1 MRKRHTLKN
10 ELTVFMLLASV
21 VTLMLVAIAVCYV
34 FFSFFF
40 KNTQEDI
47 EYVLNNTTQQYQS
60 HMQFIEDGAISIRH
74 NSLLGDFFQ
83 TDSCDAD
90 IAKEQLMYSMEL
102 FADRNQV
109 NQQLPFVTSVY
120 LFNNWDQC
128 IKEYYYAI
136 TLASEKQQEKS
147 YTNMQQW
154 FKKDRNQYACV
165 TDSDNLNIL
174 FRIYDDDMKEKGIG
188 IAQISL
194 EAIEGIFE
202 DIEGYQD
209 YSWSILSHNNLMLV
223 SGGDATQNDLLKEKV
238 VSWSGNKNVE
248 GRKVIVSA
256 DASGFGLRTIIAVG
270 QNNILAI
277 LRPTLIIFLLG
288 LVIVLILTFLV
299 SYGISYR
306 FTKPATRMI
315 ANIRAFGRKE
325 LNVRMEDSSIQEFHD
340 IGQVFNEMADRIEY
354 LITEVYE
361 KQLLATQ
368 SQVKYLQ
375 SQLNPHFQFNIFA
388 FKLVFQFFQMRQFSA
403 ARPTPGCPN
412 ININIF
418 TGQIFQSH
426 LFTIDI
432 QIFKFRRR
440 LSFSNFCPFA
450 TQLVKFCLFI
460 SRSYFS
466 IINWSN
472 LSQMV
477 NSGTFNI
484 LGYIFVNQFFC
495 QFRTL
500 NITLNIL

>member
-1 MRKRHTLKN
+1 MVIPVRKPNRYKHFIKMGKRKMRKRHTLKN
-10 ELTVFMLLASV
+10 ELTVFMLLESV

-209 YSWSILSHNNLMLV
+209 
-223 SGGDATQNDLLKEKV
+223 
-238 VSWSGNKNVE
+238 
-248 GRKVIVSA
+248 
-256 DASGFGLRTIIAVG
+256 
-270 QNNILAI
+270 
-277 LRPTLIIFLLG
+277 
-288 LVIVLILTFLV
+288 
-299 SYGISYR
+299 
-306 FTKPATRMI
+306 
-315 ANIRAFGRKE
+315 
-325 LNVRMEDSSIQEFHD
+325 
-340 IGQVFNEMADRIEY
+340 
-354 LITEVYE
+354 
-361 KQLLATQ
+361 
-368 SQVKYLQ
+368 
-375 SQLNPHFQFNIFA
+375 
-388 FKLVFQFFQMRQFSA
+388 
-403 ARPTPGCPN
+403 
-412 ININIF
+412 
-418 TGQIFQSH
+418 
-426 LFTIDI
+426 
-432 QIFKFRRR
+432 
-440 LSFSNFCPFA
+440 
-450 TQLVKFCLFI
+450 
-460 SRSYFS
+460 
-466 IINWSN
+466 
-472 LSQMV
+472 
-477 NSGTFNI
+477 
-484 LGYIFVNQFFC
+484 
-495 QFRTL
+495 
-500 NITLNIL
+500 

>member
-60 HMQFIEDGAISIRH
+60 HLQFIEDGAISIRH

-174 FRIYDDDMKEKGIG
+174 FRI
-188 IAQISL
+188 
-194 EAIEGIFE
+194 
-202 DIEGYQD
+202 
-209 YSWSILSHNNLMLV
+209 
-223 SGGDATQNDLLKEKV
+223 
-238 VSWSGNKNVE
+238 
-248 GRKVIVSA
+248 
-256 DASGFGLRTIIAVG
+256 
-270 QNNILAI
+270 
-277 LRPTLIIFLLG
+277 
-288 LVIVLILTFLV
+288 
-299 SYGISYR
+299 
-306 FTKPATRMI
+306 
-315 ANIRAFGRKE
+315 
-325 LNVRMEDSSIQEFHD
+325 
-340 IGQVFNEMADRIEY
+340 
-354 LITEVYE
+354 
-361 KQLLATQ
+361 
-368 SQVKYLQ
+368 
-375 SQLNPHFQFNIFA
+375 
-388 FKLVFQFFQMRQFSA
+388 
-403 ARPTPGCPN
+403 
-412 ININIF
+412 
-418 TGQIFQSH
+418 
-426 LFTIDI
+426 
-432 QIFKFRRR
+432 
-440 LSFSNFCPFA
+440 
-450 TQLVKFCLFI
+450 
-460 SRSYFS
+460 
-466 IINWSN
+466 
-472 LSQMV
+472 
-477 NSGTFNI
+477 
-484 LGYIFVNQFFC
+484 
-495 QFRTL
+495 
-500 NITLNIL
+500 

>member
-10 ELTVFMLLASV
+10 ELTVFMLLESV

-277 LRPTLIIFLLG
+277 LRPTLIIFLVG

-306 FTKPATRMI
+306 FTKPAARMI

-325 LNVRMEDSSIQEFHD
+325 LNVRME
-340 IGQVFNEMADRIEY
+340 R
-354 LITEVYE
+354 
-361 KQLLATQ
+361 
-368 SQVKYLQ
+368 
-375 SQLNPHFQFNIFA
+375 
-388 FKLVFQFFQMRQFSA
+388 FFY
-403 ARPTPGCPN
+403 
-412 ININIF
+412 
-418 TGQIFQSH
+418 TGI
-426 LFTIDI
+426 
-432 QIFKFRRR
+432 
-440 LSFSNFCPFA
+440 P
-450 TQLVKFCLFI
+450 
-460 SRSYFS
+460 
-466 IINWSN
+466 
-472 LSQMV
+472 
-477 NSGTFNI
+477 
-484 LGYIFVNQFFC
+484 
-495 QFRTL
+495 
-500 NITLNIL
+500 